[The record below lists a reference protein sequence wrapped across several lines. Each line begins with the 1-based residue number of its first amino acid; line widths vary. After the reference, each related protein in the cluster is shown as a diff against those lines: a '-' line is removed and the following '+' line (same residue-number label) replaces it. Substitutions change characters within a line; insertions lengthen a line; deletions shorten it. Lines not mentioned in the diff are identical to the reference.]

1 MNNKT
6 IAFSIVP
13 LILFASCN
21 HVYKEYN
28 KESFPTYSWNDGQE
42 ISFSPK
48 IESTQEAYKLTV
60 SLRHHDRTQMKALG
74 IRVKIIS
81 PSGKENVKD
90 YRLKIK
96 DSQNKNIANCAG
108 DICDLD
114 TVVEATFKFDET
126 GEYQVLIT
134 HNEKGFKIPGVMEV
148 GLTIDQNN

>member
-6 IAFSIVP
+6 IAFCIVP
-13 LILFASCN
+13 LILFVSCN

-42 ISFSPK
+42 ITFSPK
-48 IESTQEAYKLTV
+48 IESVDKAYQLTV
-60 SLRHHDRTQMKALG
+60 ALRHHDRMQMKALG
-74 IRVKIIS
+74 ITIKMIS

-108 DICDLD
+108 DICDLES
-114 TVVEATFKFDET
+114 VVEESFKFDEA
-126 GEYQVLIT
+126 GEYKILIT
-134 HNEKGFKIPGVMEV
+134 HNEKGFKVPGIMEV
-148 GLTIDQNN
+148 GLIVDQNN